1 MSHLAAG
8 EHGRF
13 LGEVVDRLKQ
23 ALKRAPRLR
32 GSSAVWVMAALCAI
46 IVSVF
51 ARPGWPGVLG
61 GGLAI
66 VMMAIAAIDGRRFI
80 IPDQLVAAG
89 LALGLLDAAV
99 VQPGRFTT
107 SLANATLRGL
117 VLALLFFGFR
127 MAYRYIRRR
136 EGIGLGDVKLA
147 GVGGV
152 WLGWMATTVAVDVAA
167 VSALVVVVIAV
178 LRGQSVTR
186 TTRIPFGL
194 FFAPAIWIAWLF
206 ETVIARG

>member
-1 MSHLAAG
+1 MN
-8 EHGRF
+8 
-13 LGEVVDRLKQ
+13 EVTDRI
-23 ALKRAPRLR
+23 KRTLERATRLR
-32 GSSAVWVMAALCAI
+32 WSSAVWVMATLCAI
-46 IVSVF
+46 VVSIF
-51 ARPGWPGVLG
+51 TRPGWPGVLG

-89 LALGLLDAAV
+89 LALGLLDAAI
-99 VQPGRFTT
+99 VQPGRFTV

-117 VLALLFFGFR
+117 VLALFFFGFR
-127 MAYRYIRRR
+127 MAYRYIRGR

-152 WLGWMATTVAVDVAA
+152 WLGWMAMTVTVDVAA